1 MDYAIGDIHGYR
13 DKVKRLID
21 KLNYDP
27 STDRLIFLGDYIDRG
42 PDSKGV
48 IEFMIELK
56 HTNASNIFLMGNHED
71 NFLTYI
77 QACASDIGSN
87 YWLTEPFLAG
97 GGIAT
102 LHSYHPNL
110 QNPHEKQLTENIPP
124 EHLSFLTTDLQL
136 FWSNEDYIAVHAGVR
151 PGIPLK
157 QQNENDLLRIR
168 GPFLRNSHGLGKY
181 VLFGHTPFH
190 DIFRHH
196 DKVGIDTGACYAA
209 MGYGKLTAF
218 CLQTQ
223 QTFQVV

>member
-13 DKVKRLID
+13 DKVERLID
-21 KLNYDP
+21 KLSYDP
-27 STDRLIFLGDYIDRG
+27 TVDRLIFLGDYIDRG
-42 PDSKGV
+42 PESKGV
-48 IEFMIELK
+48 IDLMIELK

-77 QACASDIGSN
+77 QACASGAGSN
-87 YWLTEPFLAG
+87 YWRKEPFFAG
-97 GGIAT
+97 GGIST

-110 QNPHEKQLTENIPP
+110 QDPYEERLIENIPP
-124 EHLSFLTTDLQL
+124 EHLSFLIDLQL
-136 FWSNEDYIAVHAGVR
+136 FWTDEDYIAVHAGVR

-157 QQNENDLLRIR
+157 QQHENDLLRIR
-168 GPFLRNSHGLGKY
+168 APFLRNSHGLGKC

-190 DIFRHH
+190 DTFRHH
-196 DKVGIDTGACYAA
+196 DKVGIDTGACFEA

-223 QTFQVV
+223 QTFQIL